1 MTRLSLTLHRADGR
15 REAVDFTATHLVI
28 AGWTGR
34 DRAALDHHIAELA
47 ALGIPGPS
55 TVPVY
60 YRAAAARLT
69 QAAAIEVLGEA
80 SSGEAEFV
88 LFNHGGEILVGIG
101 SDHTDREAERHGIA
115 LSKQLCCK
123 PLGGDVWAFADVAA
137 HWDRLELS
145 SIADG
150 TPYQQGTLAA
160 LRPAAELLGQPGVL
174 PEGGV
179 IFGGTMPAIGGIRPA
194 AAFAYRLHDPVLGR
208 SLHAA
213 YTMVTLPIIR

>member
-1 MTRLSLTLHRADGR
+1 MTRLALTLHRADGQ
-15 REAVDFTATHLVI
+15 REAVAFTATQLVI

-55 TVPVY
+55 SVPVY

-69 QAAAIEVLGEA
+69 QAGTIEVLGEA

-101 SDHTDREAERHGIA
+101 SDHTDRDAERHGIA
-115 LSKQLCCK
+115 LSKQLCDK
-123 PLGGDVWAFADVAA
+123 PVGRDVWAYAEIAA

-145 SIADG
+145 SAADERL
-150 TPYQQGTLAA
+150 YQHGTLAA
-160 LRPAAELLGQPGVL
+160 LRPAAELLAAPGVL
-174 PEGGV
+174 PQGGV
-179 IFGGTMPAIGGIRPA
+179 VFGGTMAAIGGIRPA
-194 AAFAYRLHDPVLGR
+194 AEFVYRLHDPVLGR